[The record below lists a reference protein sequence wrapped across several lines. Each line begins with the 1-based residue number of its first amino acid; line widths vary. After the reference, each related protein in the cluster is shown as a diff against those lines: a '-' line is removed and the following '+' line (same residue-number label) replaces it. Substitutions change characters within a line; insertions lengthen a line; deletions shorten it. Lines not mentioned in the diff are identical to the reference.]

1 MTDDRFNIENF
12 ANGIVEQAHEDYIE
26 ALLLEN
32 KAIRILNKAARLK
45 QSVLK
50 FYGTEW
56 YYSLTQVDPA
66 TLIDT
71 ARKQA
76 DYIIWQRNHKCETCL
91 NETCPHKVERANWKM
106 WADGRRVCL
115 NEAGRKKDD

>member
-91 NETCPHKVERANWKM
+91 NEMCPHKVERANWKM